1 MLELRADGHHD
12 IWTIWANIY
21 VPQMSTVNVNLYYAA
36 TLRICQHMNICISK
50 KKKNKVKIQNQK
62 NRTNIFSARAF
73 GACFV
78 LGLKSEPGLSDRPT
92 QIGLSSTDPKI
103 WEPGITSIY
112 NIIFAL
118 FDVGVVDLL
127 ASPLVLP
134 CPVQSKPNQSN
145 SFRSFV
151 RLSFA
156 FNLLFGLN
164 KQQLRGKLF

>member
-1 MLELRADGHHD
+1 MPFHSIPHHLISSLE
-12 IWTIWANIY
+12 WTENS
-21 VPQMSTVNVNLYYAA
+21 STTCSERLVCPNWK
-36 TLRICQHMNICISK
+36 CQPIN
-50 KKKNKVKIQNQK
+50 NKLTWKLTKPK

>member
-1 MLELRADGHHD
+1 MLGLRADGHHD
-12 IWTIWANIY
+12 IWTAWANIY

-50 KKKNKVKIQNQK
+50 NEKQHTEPTFF
-62 NRTNIFSARAF
+62 RAWFSF
-73 GACFV
+73 C

-92 QIGLSSTDPKI
+92 QKSLSSTDPKI

-118 FDVGVVDLL
+118 FGVGVVDLL
-127 ASPLVLP
+127 VSPSVLP
-134 CPVQSKPNQSN
+134 CPVQSNPIH
-145 SFRSFV
+145 FV

>member
-1 MLELRADGHHD
+1 
-12 IWTIWANIY
+12 
-21 VPQMSTVNVNLYYAA
+21 MSTVNVNLYYAA

-103 WEPGITSIY
+103 WEPGITCIY